1 MNRSFLMVLM
11 ALLVLVTGCSG
22 SRSKK
27 MNVTRMVNT
36 SALEADLAFA
46 RLAMQLPPAEAF
58 ARYTDARSMELPP
71 GGPPVVGQQ
80 AISAGLEGLPPGA
93 LEWHPQGGETAL
105 SGELAWTWGDYVL
118 HSANGNVVG
127 KYISIWHRRP
137 DGSWFLAVDMGNQVL
152 PKP

>member
-1 MNRSFLMVLM
+1 MKRSFLAV
-11 ALLVLVTGCSG
+11 LVLVLLAGCAG

-27 MNVTRMVNT
+27 TNVTRMVNT

-58 ARYTDARSMELPP
+58 ARYTDDRSMELPP

-80 AISAGLEGLPPGA
+80 AISASLEGLPAGA
-93 LEWHPQGGETAL
+93 LEWHPQGGEIAL
-105 SGELAWTWGDYVL
+105 SGDIAWTWGDYLL
-118 HSANGNVVG
+118 HSATGETTG
-127 KYISIWHRRP
+127 KYISIWHRRR